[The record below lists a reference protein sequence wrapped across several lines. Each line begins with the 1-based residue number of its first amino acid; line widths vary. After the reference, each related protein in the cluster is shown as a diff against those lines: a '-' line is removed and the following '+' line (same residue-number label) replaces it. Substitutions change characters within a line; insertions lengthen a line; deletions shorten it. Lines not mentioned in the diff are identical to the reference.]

1 MLHMMLQKNALVPA
15 VPQHQSELLF
25 GYNPAKSSASAATRE
40 IGIMLIGFVVLYLVL
55 SIGIGL
61 YAATKVHNARDY
73 ITAGQSLPM
82 IVVIAMVFATW
93 FGAETVLGIPATFL
107 DENLGGTI
115 SDPFGASLALILFG
129 LLFARPLY
137 RMKLI
142 TLGDFYR
149 QRYNRPVEIVMS
161 LAIAASYLGWV
172 SAQVMA
178 LGLVFNVLSDGVI
191 TTSQGIMIGAAVV
204 SLYTLFGGMWSVALT
219 TFVQM
224 TIIVAGLLWISV
236 LVGDMPEV
244 NGVAPVI
251 EHAAAAGKFEFW
263 PAMEWAAI
271 ITFVAGLLT
280 MGFGSIPQQDV
291 FQRANSSKNE
301 TIAVWGTV
309 IGGTVYLLFA
319 AVPLYLTYSA
329 TLVDPAMTSAL
340 LAEDAQLVL
349 PTFVK
354 THLPLLAQ
362 IIFYG
367 ALLSVI
373 MSTASGTLLAPSVT
387 ISENIIKEFLPHH
400 RMSQQALLR
409 VTRGVVVAFAVLVV
423 WYSLWS
429 LESETSIHQMVENA
443 YKVTLATAFVP
454 LFAGIYWK
462 RANSYGA
469 GLSIVLGFTAWIAM
483 EFIAPEGALPP
494 QFAGFIASLVGMVA
508 GSLLSADK
516 PAHA

>member
-1 MLHMMLQKNALVPA
+1 
-15 VPQHQSELLF
+15 
-25 GYNPAKSSASAATRE
+25 
-40 IGIMLIGFVVLYLVL
+40 MLIGFVVLYLVL

-61 YAATKVHNARDY
+61 YAATRVHSAADY
-73 ITAGQSLPM
+73 ITAGRSLPM
-82 IVVIAMVFATW
+82 IVVVAMVFATW

-115 SDPFGASLALILFG
+115 SDPFGAALALILFG

-172 SAQVMA
+172 SAQVTA

-191 TTSQGIMIGAAVV
+191 PPSQGILIGAAVV

-219 TFVQM
+219 TLVQM
-224 TIIVAGLLWISV
+224 TIIVAGLLWIAY
-236 LVGDMPEV
+236 LVGGMPEV
-244 NGVAPVI
+244 GGVAPVV
-251 EHAAAAGKFEFW
+251 EHAAAAGKFDFW

-271 ITFVAGLLT
+271 VTFVAGLLT

-291 FQRANSSKNE
+291 FQRANASRNE
-301 TIAVWGTV
+301 RIAVWGTV
-309 IGGTVYLLFA
+309 IGGVLYLLFA
-319 AVPLYLTYSA
+319 AVPIYLTYSA
-329 TLVDPAMTSAL
+329 MLVDPVMTTAL

-354 THLPLLAQ
+354 MHLPLAAQ

-387 ISENIIKEFLPHH
+387 ISENIIKEMMPQH
-400 RMSQQALLR
+400 RMSQKQLLL
-409 VTRGVVVAFAVLVV
+409 VTRAVVVVFAVLVV
-423 WYSLWS
+423 FYSLWS
-429 LESETSIHQMVENA
+429 LESATSIHQMVENA
-443 YKVTLATAFVP
+443 YKVTLATAFIP
-454 LFAGIYWK
+454 LFAGLYWK
-462 RANSYGA
+462 RANSFGA
-469 GLSIVLGFTAWIAM
+469 GLSIVLGFGAWIAM
-483 EFIAPEGALPP
+483 EFIAAGAALPP
-494 QFAGFIASLVGMVA
+494 QFVGLIASLIGILA
-508 GSLLSADK
+508 GSLGTRPRGAPLPSM
-516 PAHA
+516 PH